1 MHGVTSTGNNA
12 KNRSTSGEG
21 SSTGTT
27 QGQTQGGRSVQQ
39 QTSVQ
44 PTLQSLCSAMAA
56 TSITTT
62 ATPGTS
68 RQPTLQSLC
77 SAMAATS
84 ITTTATPGTSR
95 QVTGGDATESVR
107 PRKRKRQCV
116 QKFLSELRYP
126 AARDTFI
133 GAEEWLMAAKAT
145 PGTSRQVTGGDAT
158 ESVRPRKRQCV
169 QKPLPELRY
178 SAARDTFI
186 RAEKWLM
193 RAKAAKKPEGSEAG
207 KSHRPEAADA
217 RTSELS
223 SVFEHKVSESF
234 KELAIQQDASGENGE
249 KNTLPLCRVIIG
261 RMIEYIDEM
270 DNEDIVAIRE
280 SLRKLEANSNIW
292 AQHDALPLC
301 QAVVEEI
308 LILEKKLYC
317 DVVTYARRVMMP
329 VYMLALSGVLAE
341 LEQRPAD
348 QWSLQSLR
356 TLLDVSL
363 CLDFGYK
370 TGTGTDARI
379 LLLDNV
385 TMLEKLCHRPVA
397 CGVLRHEKNKFDEYI
412 AQYAAR
418 ISLEATNF
426 KSRLGLGGKEGS
438 TLRGTELYS
447 IVCYLKD
454 MSDLIKIGGFF
465 DPSGAV
471 RS

>member
-1 MHGVTSTGNNA
+1 MSVKRRFEQAIPEQAIPMFVGWAFESVHDYFEQHFKEVKIMHGVTSTGNNA

-27 QGQTQGGRSVQQ
+27 QGQMQGGRSVQR
-39 QTSVQ
+39 QTSVL
-44 PTLQSLCSAMAA
+44 PAIKLFFSAMAA
-56 TSITTT
+56 TSTTT
-62 ATPGTS
+62 TV
-68 RQPTLQSLC
+68 
-77 SAMAATS
+77 
-84 ITTTATPGTSR
+84 I
-95 QVTGGDATESVR
+95 
-107 PRKRKRQCV
+107 
-116 QKFLSELRYP
+116 
-126 AARDTFI
+126 
-133 GAEEWLMAAKAT
+133 

-186 RAEKWLM
+186 RAEEGLM
-193 RAKAAKKPEGSEAG
+193 LAKAAKKPEGSEAG

-234 KELAIQQDASGENGE
+234 KELAIQQDASGE

-261 RMIEYIDEM
+261 KMIECIDEI
-270 DNEDIVAIRE
+270 DKIDSEITAATRK

-301 QAVVEEI
+301 RAVVEEI
-308 LILEKKLYC
+308 AILENDANYC
-317 DVVTYARRVMMP
+317 RFGIGCARRVITP
-329 VYMLALSGVLAE
+329 VYMLALSGGLAE
-341 LEQRPAD
+341 LEQHPVD

-363 CLDFGYK
+363 CLNFGFERNA
-370 TGTGTDARI
+370 GI

-385 TMLEKLCHRPVA
+385 TMLKELYHRPVA
-397 CGVLRHEKNKFDEYI
+397 CGVLGNAKRQLLNRLI
-412 AQYAAR
+412 AQSAVR
-418 ISLEATNF
+418 ISFLVRELKN
-426 KSRLGLGGKEGS
+426 RLGYGDKTGRLAMS
-438 TLRGTELYS
+438 MELCS
-447 IVCYLKD
+447 IARDLKD

>member
-1 MHGVTSTGNNA
+1 
-12 KNRSTSGEG
+12 
-21 SSTGTT
+21 
-27 QGQTQGGRSVQQ
+27 
-39 QTSVQ
+39 
-44 PTLQSLCSAMAA
+44 
-56 TSITTT
+56 
-62 ATPGTS
+62 
-68 RQPTLQSLC
+68 
-77 SAMAATS
+77 
-84 ITTTATPGTSR
+84 
-95 QVTGGDATESVR
+95 
-107 PRKRKRQCV
+107 
-116 QKFLSELRYP
+116 
-126 AARDTFI
+126 
-133 GAEEWLMAAKAT
+133 
-145 PGTSRQVTGGDAT
+145 
-158 ESVRPRKRQCV
+158 
-169 QKPLPELRY
+169 
-178 SAARDTFI
+178 
-186 RAEKWLM
+186 M

-363 CLDFGYK
+363 CLDGLDFGHK

-397 CGVLRHEKNKFDEYI
+397 CGVLRHKKNKFDKYI
-412 AQYAAR
+412 AQYAAS

-438 TLRGTELYS
+438 TSRGPELFS
-447 IVCYLKD
+447 IVCHLKD

-465 DPSGAV
+465 DLSGAV

>member
-1 MHGVTSTGNNA
+1 MQGVTSTGNTE
-12 KNRSTSGEG
+12 NRGTSGEG

-27 QGQTQGGRSVQQ
+27 QGQMQGGRSVQQ

-44 PTLQSLCSAMAA
+44 PTLQSFCSAMAA
-56 TSITTT
+56 TST
-62 ATPGTS
+62 
-68 RQPTLQSLC
+68 
-77 SAMAATS
+77 
-84 ITTTATPGTSR
+84 TTTATPGTSR

-107 PRKRKRQCV
+107 PRKRQCV
-116 QKFLSELRYP
+116 QKPLSELRYP

-317 DVVTYARRVMMP
+317 NVVTYARRVMMP

-363 CLDFGYK
+363 CLDCLDFGYK

-426 KSRLGLGGKEGS
+426 KSRLGLGGTEGS
-438 TLRGTELYS
+438 TLRGTELCS
-447 IVCYLKD
+447 IVFYLKG
-454 MSDLIKIGGFF
+454 MSNLIKRL
-465 DPSGAV
+465 GA
-471 RS
+471 SLT

>member
-1 MHGVTSTGNNA
+1 
-12 KNRSTSGEG
+12 
-21 SSTGTT
+21 
-27 QGQTQGGRSVQQ
+27 
-39 QTSVQ
+39 
-44 PTLQSLCSAMAA
+44 
-56 TSITTT
+56 
-62 ATPGTS
+62 
-68 RQPTLQSLC
+68 
-77 SAMAATS
+77 
-84 ITTTATPGTSR
+84 
-95 QVTGGDATESVR
+95 
-107 PRKRKRQCV
+107 
-116 QKFLSELRYP
+116 
-126 AARDTFI
+126 
-133 GAEEWLMAAKAT
+133 MAAKAT

-158 ESVRPRKRQCV
+158 ESVRPRKRQRV
-169 QKPLPELRY
+169 QKPLSELRY

-186 RAEKWLM
+186 RAEEWLM
-193 RAKAAKKPEGSEAG
+193 RAKAAKAAKKPEGSEAG

-234 KELAIQQDASGENGE
+234 KELAIQQDESGENGE

-301 QAVVEEI
+301 RAVVEEI
-308 LILEKKLYC
+308 PVLEKKLYREIGIDC
-317 DVVTYARRVMMP
+317 ARRVMMP

-363 CLDFGYK
+363 RLDFGYK

-385 TMLEKLCHRPVA
+385 TMLKELYHRPVA
-397 CGVLRHEKNKFDEYI
+397 CGVLGNAKRQLLNRLI
-412 AQYAAR
+412 AQSAAS
-418 ISLEATNF
+418 ISFLVRELKN
-426 KSRLGLGGKEGS
+426 RLGSNGDKTGRVAMGL
-438 TLRGTELYS
+438 ELDS
-447 IVCYLKD
+447 IVCDLKD

>member
-1 MHGVTSTGNNA
+1 MQGVTSTGNTE
-12 KNRSTSGEG
+12 NRGTSGEG

-27 QGQTQGGRSVQQ
+27 QGQMQGGRSVQQ

-44 PTLQSLCSAMAA
+44 PTLQSFCSAMAA
-56 TSITTT
+56 TSTTTT
-62 ATPGTS
+62 ATPGT
-68 RQPTLQSLC
+68 
-77 SAMAATS
+77 
-84 ITTTATPGTSR
+84 
-95 QVTGGDATESVR
+95 
-107 PRKRKRQCV
+107 
-116 QKFLSELRYP
+116 F
-126 AARDTFI
+126 
-133 GAEEWLMAAKAT
+133 
-145 PGTSRQVTGGDAT
+145 RQVTGGDAT

-178 SAARDTFI
+178 SEARDTFI
-186 RAEKWLM
+186 RAEEWLM
-193 RAKAAKKPEGSEAG
+193 HAKAAKAAKKPEGSEAG

-234 KELAIQQDASGENGE
+234 KELAIQQDESGENGE

-261 RMIEYIDEM
+261 KMIEYIDEM
-270 DNEDIVAIRE
+270 DGEDIVAIRE

-308 LILEKKLYC
+308 PILEKKLSREVDINC
-317 DVVTYARRVMMP
+317 ARRVMMP

-341 LEQRPAD
+341 LEQHPVD

-363 CLDFGYK
+363 CLSFGLERN
-370 TGTGTDARI
+370 AEI

-385 TMLEKLCHRPVA
+385 TMLKELYHRPVA
-397 CGVLRHEKNKFDEYI
+397 CGVLDNAKRQLLNEII
-412 AQYAAR
+412 AQSAASV
-418 ISLEATNF
+418 SLLVRELKN
-426 KSRLGLGGKEGS
+426 RLGSNGDKTGRVAMGL
-438 TLRGTELYS
+438 ELDS
-447 IVCYLKD
+447 IACDLKD
-454 MSDLIKIGGFF
+454 MSNFIKIGGFF
-465 DPSGAV
+465 DLSGAI

>member
-1 MHGVTSTGNNA
+1 MQGVTSTGNTE
-12 KNRSTSGEG
+12 NRGTSGEG

-27 QGQTQGGRSVQQ
+27 QGQMQGGRSVQQ

-44 PTLQSLCSAMAA
+44 PTLQSFCSAMAA

-62 ATPGTS
+62 
-68 RQPTLQSLC
+68 
-77 SAMAATS
+77 
-84 ITTTATPGTSR
+84 
-95 QVTGGDATESVR
+95 
-107 PRKRKRQCV
+107 
-116 QKFLSELRYP
+116 
-126 AARDTFI
+126 
-133 GAEEWLMAAKAT
+133 AT

-308 LILEKKLYC
+308 PILEKKFYC
-317 DVVTYARRVMMP
+317 EVGITCARRVMMP

-363 CLDFGYK
+363 LLDFGYK

-397 CGVLRHEKNKFDEYI
+397 CGVLRHKKNKFDKYI

-426 KSRLGLGGKEGS
+426 KSRLGLGGEEGS

-447 IVCYLKD
+447 IVDNLQR
-454 MSDLIKIGGFF
+454 MSDAINWGLL
-465 DPSGAV
+465 
-471 RS
+471 